1 MGRVIKTAII
11 TAVVVGATVATG
23 GALGFG
29 PAAGFAAGTAAGTSA
44 ALTATLSAMAMAGLG
59 TLAMAGVGMLTSKGI
74 EATRDNF
81 GTKVSARGA
90 SNPRL
95 LIYGECRVGG
105 TITQMQTTGTNNTK
119 LCMFIAVAGHI
130 VNKIVRVRFNDTIIT
145 HSETI
150 ANDTTINATNSAF
163 INTNNDNNM
172 GSGRLVRFVA
182 FDGSQTARCTL
193 AASSLGDS
201 FVPTTHKF
209 INVAY
214 VYFELIF
221 VGSFLYM
228 SFYF

>member
-11 TAVVVGATVATG
+11 TAVVVGVTVATG
-23 GALGFG
+23 GATGLLAFEGSLTV
-29 PAAGFAAGTAAGTSA
+29 FALSSA
-44 ALTATLSAMAMAGLG
+44 AVAGLG

-81 GTKVSARGA
+81 GTKVSARGS

-105 TITQMQTTGTNNTK
+105 TITQMQTTGTNNTR

-130 VNKIVRVRFNDTIIT
+130 VNKILRVRFNDTVIT

-182 FDGSQTARCTL
+182 FDGSQTARCSL
-193 AASSLGDS
+193 AASTLGDS

-209 INVAY
+209 INCAY

-221 VGSFLYM
+221 DMLESTI
-228 SFYF
+228 SSI